1 MILSS
6 FILENYRSIERV
18 EFKISEIDNSK
29 TYGLLGINESGKSS
43 FLKGLS
49 LIDKKDLK
57 YNQDFYDDKNPV
69 VVKLK
74 YHLLSHELEE
84 IKSELSSEVEEELL
98 NDLNITEIEIE
109 INYSA
114 DVNLNKIITENIQF
128 KKDTFEDYT
137 ILANKIIKIQP
148 DQNDQEPFSFSDF
161 FLKQKPNFF
170 YERSHNVIFWK
181 SSPEY
186 LFLDEIDLNL
196 FLRDPEKTSIPL
208 FNCFL
213 LSGIEKDKIANVIS
227 TLNSASAISNLQA
240 RLGDTITQYV
250 NLVWPEHPVSFRFII
265 SANKI
270 SLLVDDNDVLYQSK
284 TTSQRSDGFKQF
296 VSFLLTVSAER
307 KSQKLDNTILLI
319 DEPETHLHPP
329 AQINLLK
336 ELINITKN
344 TNNICF
350 FATHSNYL
358 IDKQYLSRNYKIKK
372 ENNKT
377 TKIEQIPDK
386 LTTFSEVNFDVFN
399 ILTTDYHNELYGYI
413 FLEDSKELN
422 KLAKTKKWEDSRNN
436 IVKDVSLSEYI
447 RHSIHHP
454 ENKLN
459 VIYTIDELRESIMAL
474 RKIKDK
480 ISKRNKQM
488 TQ

>member
-69 VVKLK
+69 IVKLK

-148 DQNDQEPFSFSDF
+148 EQNDQEPFSFSDF

-213 LSGIEKDKIANVIS
+213 LSTKDWTRSLA
-227 TLNSASAISNLQA
+227 TL
-240 RLGDTITQYV
+240 
-250 NLVWPEHPVSFRFII
+250 E
-265 SANKI
+265 
-270 SLLVDDNDVLYQSK
+270 
-284 TTSQRSDGFKQF
+284 
-296 VSFLLTVSAER
+296 
-307 KSQKLDNTILLI
+307 
-319 DEPETHLHPP
+319 
-329 AQINLLK
+329 
-336 ELINITKN
+336 
-344 TNNICF
+344 
-350 FATHSNYL
+350 
-358 IDKQYLSRNYKIKK
+358 
-372 ENNKT
+372 
-377 TKIEQIPDK
+377 
-386 LTTFSEVNFDVFN
+386 
-399 ILTTDYHNELYGYI
+399 
-413 FLEDSKELN
+413 
-422 KLAKTKKWEDSRNN
+422 
-436 IVKDVSLSEYI
+436 
-447 RHSIHHP
+447 
-454 ENKLN
+454 
-459 VIYTIDELRESIMAL
+459 
-474 RKIKDK
+474 
-480 ISKRNKQM
+480 
-488 TQ
+488 